1 MDDSLTIKMQ
11 CSVSCKELLWRSRY
25 VVSIYTALCTQEF
38 FRLGILAWLEF
49 VYGVFI
55 TIWIVVWSI
64 ATVILGVIVENL
76 PSLVIIGVTG
86 FGVLN
91 VIEIIVKLIT

>member
-1 MDDSLTIKMQ
+1 MQ
-11 CSVSCKELLWRSRY
+11 CSVSCKELVWRSRY

-38 FRLGILAWLEF
+38 FRLGTLAWLDF
-49 VYGVFI
+49 VCGVCL

-86 FGVLN
+86 FGVLS
-91 VIEIIVKLIT
+91 VIEIIARTMK